1 MTKSERLLN
10 LLILLLVQRH
20 YITKQRIRETIPSYR
35 EASEDAF
42 ERMFDRD
49 KEELRA
55 LGAPVVAE
63 KVDAF
68 FSDEVGYRIRPDD
81 FALPGIDLT
90 ADEAAVVGLATR
102 VWQHAGLAGATS
114 DALTKLSAAGL
125 DIDRSRLDIA
135 APVVTVADQHFD
147 IFWQASL
154 ERIRL
159 SFDYQRSNS
168 TEVTRRHLEP
178 WGVVSSSGR
187 WYVVGRDTDR
197 GEERLF
203 RLSRVQGKV
212 TRVGKTGAYDVPAG
226 INLRELTRSL
236 SPPVATE
243 PSTVLVRS
251 GAALG
256 LRRAATDTEAE
267 VAGPDDTTA
276 WDRLHIGY
284 SSVSNLVDDVLVYG
298 ADACI
303 ETPSDARE
311 LMVARLQKVV
321 GR

>member
-1 MTKSERLLN
+1 MSKSERLLN

-20 YITKQRIRETIPSYR
+20 SITKQRIRETVPPYR
-35 EASEDAF
+35 EASEDGF

-63 KVDAF
+63 RLDEF
-68 FSDEVGYRIRPDD
+68 FGDEVGYRIRPDD

-125 DIDRSRLDIA
+125 DIDRSRLEVA
-135 APVVTVADQHFD
+135 APVVTVADEHFD
-147 IFWQASL
+147 VFWQASL

-203 RLSRVQGKV
+203 RLSRVRGKV
-212 TRVGKTGAYDVPAG
+212 RRVGRAGAYDVPPG
-226 INLRELTRSL
+226 TNLRELTRSL
-236 SPPVATE
+236 SPPPATE
-243 PSTVLVRS
+243 PATVLVRG
-251 GAALG
+251 GAALS
-256 LRRAATDTEAE
+256 LRRSAARLDAD
-267 VAGPDDTTA
+267 VPGPDDATT
-276 WDRLHIGY
+276 WDRLHLSY
-284 SSVSNLVDDVLVYG
+284 SSLSSLVDEVLG
-298 ADACI
+298 FGTDAFL
-303 ETPSDARE
+303 ESPAQARE
-311 LMVARLQKVV
+311 MLVSRLEGAVAR
-321 GR
+321 